1 MAPEGGD
8 STREAARALVSG
20 APERETV
27 HLPPQA
33 LRYVELLRGVPAVR
47 HIAFGSKGDV
57 LRLWAVLAT
66 YDVAAND
73 AVFSRELEMYEEWPD
88 ARLDFRVVA
97 LEGRTLISAIPS
109 DLDVVWTRDA

>member
-1 MAPEGGD
+1 MAPEGTD
-8 STREAARALVSG
+8 STREAGRALLSAAAEGGTLV
-20 APERETV
+20 
-27 HLPPQA
+27 PPQA

-47 HIAFGSKGDV
+47 HVAFGSRGGV

-73 AVFSRELEMYEEWPD
+73 AVFSRELQMYEEWPD
-88 ARLDFRVVA
+88 AKLDFRVVA
-97 LEGRTLISAIPS
+97 LEGRTVTSAIPS